1 MDVGQEPS
9 LLICRPL
16 TEASGRGAIFEQLHM
31 STDGKIC
38 VWVCVEEGVANTR
51 TATVTHTADTEKDR
65 DWAGVSWSD
74 EAPGAWALIFD
85 FTNPR
90 TEEIPA

>member
-38 VWVCVEEGVANTR
+38 V
-51 TATVTHTADTEKDR
+51 THTADTEKDR
-65 DWAGVSWSD
+65 D
-74 EAPGAWALIFD
+74 
-85 FTNPR
+85 
-90 TEEIPA
+90 